1 MSMKISPDLDCIL
14 WLHALSQVV
23 GKSAYGI
30 MAGLRRA
37 SDKCLR
43 FSRLMCKF
51 WSHKIL
57 GSYNLCNAF
66 PVAAYFCNHFQ
77 GSLFFGV
84 LNLRGSPNVLE
95 KFWKRGVHDSG
106 LGTLWMKFHI
116 WNWCLWIHV
125 WSYSATLSLN
135 TLPKEYITCVP
146 KNRQNSTFTKFHE
159 APSKARAF
167 QPGLAVGKLSQS
179 SWFVNTEVPCCPQT
193 TVSWR

>member
-30 MAGLRRA
+30 MAALRRA
-37 SDKCLR
+37 SDKYLR

-77 GSLFFGV
+77 GSLFLGV
-84 LNLRGSPNVLE
+84 LNLRGSRNVLE

-116 WNWCLWIHV
+116 WNWCLDR
-125 WSYSATLSLN
+125 T
-135 TLPKEYITCVP
+135 
-146 KNRQNSTFTKFHE
+146 
-159 APSKARAF
+159 AP
-167 QPGLAVGKLSQS
+167 SQS
-179 SWFVNTEVPCCPQT
+179 SMKPLQKPALFNPVWQLESYRKVHYL
-193 TVSWR
+193 